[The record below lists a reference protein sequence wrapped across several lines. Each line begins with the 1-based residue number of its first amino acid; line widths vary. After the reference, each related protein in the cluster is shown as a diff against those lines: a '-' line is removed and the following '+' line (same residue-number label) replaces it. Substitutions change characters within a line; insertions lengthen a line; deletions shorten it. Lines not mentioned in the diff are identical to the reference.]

1 VSDSARVQ
9 GPNLDVRASSI
20 DGVEI
25 LTVRGALDLLTARD
39 LSEAIAVGLGE
50 ATKAVVVD
58 LSELDFLAS
67 AGMTVLLD
75 GHGTARSVDK
85 GFGFVADGPGTSR
98 PMRTMGVD
106 QVVTLYA
113 DLGAALNDLR

>member
-9 GPNLDVRASSI
+9 GPNLDVRAPSI

-85 GFGFVADGPGTSR
+85 GFVADGPGTSR

>member
-9 GPNLDVRASSI
+9 GPNLDVRAPSI